1 MEKESSIHVS
11 NVMIY
16 CEKCTKP
23 VRTGTKVLE
32 DGKKVRFCK
41 KCDEVIDK

>member
-1 MEKESSIHVS
+1 
-11 NVMIY
+11 
-16 CEKCTKP
+16 
-23 VRTGTKVLE
+23 VRVGRKILE